1 MIEFKETDI
10 GQIPVHWSLMTVDDI
25 KSPTKKSIISGPFGS
40 SISAK
45 YFVDSGV
52 PVIRGNNLSLDIHIK
67 FKDDGYVYITDEKA
81 NELGTWAEKDDLI
94 FTAVG
99 TIGQV
104 GILLGKETYS
114 KYIISN
120 KQLRLRVNT
129 ELIEPLYAYYWFA
142 SPFMV
147 DMILQRN
154 TGSSVPLINL
164 SVLKSLLIPIPP
176 KKERTSIL
184 NIISSLDNKIDLLHR
199 QNATLEKMAET
210 LFRQWFIEEAKED
223 WATGKVSDLIKILSG
238 FAFKS
243 SSFVE
248 SGKYRLI
255 TIKGVQDGYL
265 ELNNADRIEELPDR
279 LPEFCKLEIGDI
291 LLSLTGNV
299 GRCCLVDTKDLL
311 LNQRVAK
318 LEPMKER
325 DRAYTYFLF
334 RLPQIKQLLEEMGK
348 GTAQSN
354 LSPIETSNMELII
367 PDESR
372 LEEFSA
378 IATPWL
384 NKLLFNKKSIQ
395 TLTQLR
401 DSLLPK
407 LMSGEVSVD
416 IK

>member
-1 MIEFKETDI
+1 MSKWKEIEFSKLLVDESISYGIVQPGAHTEINSVPIIRVNNIKNGYIKTDDVLKVDASIEEKYKRTRLNGGELLITVVGSI
-10 GQIPVHWSLMTVDDI
+10 GECALVPDNLKGWNVARAVSVAKIKSDLDTRFIKYAFKTDDIIFQMYGNTNDTVQPTLNLSSLKALKFQIP
-25 KSPTKKSIISGPFGS
+25 PFPEQNSI
-40 SISAK
+40 A
-45 YFVDSGV
+45 
-52 PVIRGNNLSLDIHIK
+52 
-67 FKDDGYVYITDEKA
+67 
-81 NELGTWAEKDDLI
+81 
-94 FTAVG
+94 
-99 TIGQV
+99 
-104 GILLGKETYS
+104 
-114 KYIISN
+114 
-120 KQLRLRVNT
+120 
-129 ELIEPLYAYYWFA
+129 
-142 SPFMV
+142 
-147 DMILQRN
+147 
-154 TGSSVPLINL
+154 
-164 SVLKSLLIPIPP
+164 
-176 KKERTSIL
+176 SIL
-184 NIISSLDNKIDLLHR
+184 SSLDDKIDLLHR

-210 LFRQWFIEEAKED
+210 LFRQWFVEEAKED
-223 WATGKVSDLIKILSG
+223 WATGKVSDLINILSG

-279 LPEFCKLEIGDI
+279 MPEFCKLKIGDI

-318 LEPMKER
+318 LEPVKER

-334 RLPQIKQLLEEMGK
+334 RLPQIKQQLEEMGK

-367 PDESR
+367 HDESR